1 MRRAI
6 ARWQTAWLWLFV
18 VAVIGAQFVQFGVA
32 VELPV
37 ITVFL
42 LLAFVR
48 PPRVEA
54 EPREVAAPL
63 RGTWVGLNSP
73 ADRVPSHGTR
83 NFGQTYAMDVLHPSP
98 PGAPTEIA
106 WSPVARRPEEYSC
119 FDEPVHA
126 VAAGQVVA
134 AGNRRRDHLSR
145 DSWPAL
151 MYMFVIEAFGRSLGG
166 SGAILGNHVVLDHG
180 EGSFSAYAHLRRGS
194 VAVGPGDTV
203 EPGAVLGRVG
213 NSGNTSEPQPA
224 LPADGSAALHRC
236 RRAAVPVDRHR
247 AAGRGDRPDPSRQA
261 GSYRDRTRA
270 ARGRAGLHRPRPAG
284 RRLLAASGRR
294 LRC

>member
-83 NFGQTYAMDVLHPSP
+83 NFGQTYALDVLHPSP

-213 NSGNTSEPQPA
+213 NSGNTSEPHLHFQLMDRPHCTAAAGLPFRWTGIEQPA
-224 LPADGSAALHRC
+224 GEIDPTRVVKQARTEIEPGLPAAGQVFTVPAPPVAA
-236 RRAAVPVDRHR
+236 
-247 AAGRGDRPDPSRQA
+247 
-261 GSYRDRTRA
+261 Y
-270 ARGRAGLHRPRPAG
+270 
-284 RRLLAASGRR
+284 
-294 LRC
+294 